1 MNLLKFF
8 VLYLLYNTKTK
19 LRPPTIF
26 KLQKDSFD
34 SFLEIISNKIS
45 TKSNKT
51 NKSLIPVRN
60 HIKLLH
66 VYKSRRG
73 FSKGTVLCG
82 GY

>member
-1 MNLLKFF
+1 MVKCAINKQNILIFNLRFMFYPKN
-8 VLYLLYNTKTK
+8 VLSKIKSHIKVKITVVCLWNFD
-19 LRPPTIF
+19 F
-26 KLQKDSFD
+26 KLDYKQSV
-34 SFLEIISNKIS
+34 
-45 TKSNKT
+45 
-51 NKSLIPVRN
+51 VRN